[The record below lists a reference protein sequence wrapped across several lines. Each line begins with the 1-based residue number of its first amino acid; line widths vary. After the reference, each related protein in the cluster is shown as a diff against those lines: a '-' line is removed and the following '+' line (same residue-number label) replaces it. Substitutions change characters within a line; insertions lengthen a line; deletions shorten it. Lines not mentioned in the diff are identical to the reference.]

1 MKNYLEKYDEEFMQ
15 LEKDLVEN
23 GVNDP
28 AFVMFVMQDLLD
40 RLEKDG
46 IFIHFKYGCT
56 KNKSGIIVYVPSS
69 SVFIMLPVA
78 DFDNVPGFSYDKL
91 YNKIKIVLANK
102 EQNNSRIKDAA
113 SDPTKYILPVFA
125 YKGMPV
131 EGIPHVN
138 FLDLTIYFRLFL
150 SEPGS
155 PELATSVVTTDFLDG
170 CERRGVLSRENLYQ
184 IALDNLRR
192 YTEIKDLDIVFPLDN
207 GFQIVMHRFQQYGAT
222 AVLDTVLMTK
232 IAESVQDDLL
242 LLPSSVHEMIVRPA
256 EELMYS
262 EDSLDFFNAMV
273 KEVNATEVSREET
286 LADHVYIYLKDEK
299 RIILPEDYKRRK
311 KK

>member
-1 MKNYLEKYDEEFMQ
+1 MKNYLEKYDEEFVQ

-23 GVNDP
+23 GVNDS
-28 AFVMFVMQDLLD
+28 AFVIFVMQDLLD

-46 IFIHFKYGCT
+46 IVTHFKYGWM
-56 KNKSGIIVYVPSS
+56 KNKSGIIVYAKAGTVR
-69 SVFIMLPVA
+69 IMLPITE
-78 DFDNVPGFSYDKL
+78 FDDVPGFSCDKL
-91 YNKIKIVLANK
+91 YDKIKATLVHEA
-102 EQNNSRIKDAA
+102 QNHSRIIDAV
-113 SDPTKYILPVFA
+113 SNPTKYILPVFA

-155 PELATSVVTTDFLDG
+155 PETTMSVLTTDFLDA
-170 CERRGVLSRENLYQ
+170 CERRGGLFRENLYQ
-184 IALDNLRR
+184 IAMDNLQK
-192 YTEIKDLDIVFPLDN
+192 YTEFPLDN

-232 IAESVQDDLL
+232 IAESFQDDLL
-242 LLPSSVHEMIVRPA
+242 LIPSSVHEMFVRPA

-273 KEVNATEVSREET
+273 KEVNATELSREET